1 MNFSEKLYYK
11 NIKNNNDTIFN
22 KLSKFKNINPVL
34 IYVHEIRDNAKQKKD
49 KIPTVKEFAKMWENL
64 NSSS

>member
-1 MNFSEKLYYK
+1 MTLSEKLYYK

-34 IYVHEIRDNAKQKKD
+34 IYVHEIIDNSKHKKD

-64 NSSS
+64 NSGS

>member
-1 MNFSEKLYYK
+1 MTLSEKLYYK

-34 IYVHEIRDNAKQKKD
+34 IYVHEIRDNAKKK
-49 KIPTVKEFAKMWENL
+49 KIKYQQ
-64 NSSS
+64 